1 MYIINFHKKRETQM
15 DTMNYKNLKFEVFEF
30 VVV

>member
-15 DTMNYKNLKFEVFEF
+15 DAMNYKNLKFEVFEF

>member
-15 DTMNYKNLKFEVFEF
+15 VIMNYKNLKFEVFES